1 MTVCYLDVDDEIT
14 DAVARL
20 RTTSDRRFIL
30 VLPPGS
36 RVATSR
42 INFRLLSREGH
53 ERDVV
58 VGMVSSESG
67 VRSLA
72 ISAGMPAYA
81 TVEEAESGLW
91 EGAGEQQPPPA
102 TEAAALHAGSD
113 AAGLGAGSDAASS
126 AAGLGA
132 GSSAA
137 PAGRGSSEAA
147 SSASRGSVEAA
158 PAREDPP
165 VLPAE
170 PMVEQARR
178 AASARPAAAGRDQR
192 EGDLEATR
200 IMPRSGA
207 SVGIVRGTAAARATV
222 PAARGQSTD
231 PHTDRWDRK
240 PARARSRARGRGIV
254 GWLPRLAVVA
264 ALVGGALYA
273 ANLYLPNVAVSLT
286 PMTRTAGPLTVDVT
300 ADPAVAVADPDA
312 AVVPAER
319 IDIPLSATDQFPAT
333 GSEISETRASGAVR
347 FTSENTL
354 FEVPVPEGTRLTT
367 PAGASF
373 ETTAAATL
381 PQASFQSGPSTVD
394 APIRA
399 VEAGPAG
406 NVEAAT
412 ITGLPE
418 PITAQLVR
426 VTNPEATSGG
436 QRVETRIVTRADYD
450 AAVAAL
456 GAVMDAQ
463 LAAALTDPE
472 MTPRGLRLFPETAVR
487 EGLTTDLAAGD
498 VVDQTLDVFSL
509 SAESRGTVL
518 AVDEI
523 SVAEV
528 AEDRLGDSMPSG
540 TRLFRDSVRSTV
552 GEPRLLGGLILYEVE
567 AVGEHYE
574 PVDTAQLVAAIR
586 GRTVS
591 EARAI
596 LDDYG
601 SVSITPWPD
610 FIDTVPDDARRINLT
625 VLEPQQRSP

>member
-20 RTTSDRRFIL
+20 RTASDRRFIL

-42 INFRLLSREGH
+42 INFRLLSREAQ

-58 VGMVSSESG
+58 VGMVSGEPG

-81 TVEEAESGLW
+81 TIEEAESALT
-91 EGAGEQQPPPA
+91 EGASDPEPPPA
-102 TEAAALHAGSD
+102 TDAAA
-113 AAGLGAGSDAASS
+113 
-126 AAGLGA
+126 LGA

-137 PAGRGSSEAA
+137 SSDASSVGRGALEAA
-147 SSASRGSVEAA
+147 AT
-158 PAREDPP
+158 REDPP

-170 PMVEQARR
+170 PMAEQARR
-178 AASARPAAAGRDQR
+178 AAHARPAAAGRQQR

-207 SVGIVRGTAAARATV
+207 SIGVVRGTAAARATV
-222 PAARGQSTD
+222 PAGRGQATD
-231 PHTDRWDRK
+231 PHTDHWDRK
-240 PARARSRARGRGIV
+240 PARARSGGRGRGVI
-254 GWLPRLAVVA
+254 GWLVRLAIPA

-273 ANLYLPNVAVSLT
+273 ANLYLPNVSVSLT
-286 PMTRTAGPLTVDVT
+286 PMTRTAGPVTVEVT
-300 ADPAVAVADPDA
+300 ADPAVAVADPEA

-333 GSEISETRASGAVR
+333 GSEISQTRATGAVR

-354 FEVPVPEGTRLTT
+354 FEVPIPEGTRLTT
-367 PAGASF
+367 PAGAAF

-399 VEAGPAG
+399 VEAGPPG

-412 ITGLPE
+412 ITGLPG

-426 VTNPEATSGG
+426 VTNREATSGG
-436 QRVETRIVTRADYD
+436 RREEIRIVTRADYD
-450 AAVAAL
+450 AAVVAL
-456 GAVMDAQ
+456 EVVMDTQ

-472 MTPRGLRLFPETAVR
+472 MTPRGLQLFPETAVR

-498 VVDQTLDVFSL
+498 VVDQPLDAFSL

-518 AVDEI
+518 AVDEV
-523 SVAEV
+523 SVARV
-528 AEDRLGDSMPSG
+528 AEDRLGDSMPFG
-540 TRLFRDSVRSTV
+540 TRLFPDSVRSTV
-552 GEPRLLGGLILYEVE
+552 GEPRLVGGLILYEVE
-567 AVGEHYE
+567 AVGEHYA

-596 LDDYG
+596 LEDYG

-625 VLEPQQRSP
+625 VLEPQQRNP